1 MKKILILFLFV
12 AILNAKNPLVYA
24 SLGDVI
30 YDNLPKIENLKNLE
44 EYSVFN
50 EKIDVYVQEVNA
62 LKKYGFL
69 VENGDSAASSKV
81 YLEKLRELS
90 KTNDFFVRSAKM
102 SYMSAIENENSP
114 LFSSI
119 INSGL
124 IDVQANKSQIKEYY
138 FAHSDDINATGV
150 IQSFLDEDA
159 LLLQKNQPKQYKS
172 KKETEAEK
180 IRRIR
185 EKDKERKEAIKRS
198 LEEEVSRKKA
208 QILQEQ
214 VRELAQ

>member
-30 YDNLPKIENLKNLE
+30 YDNVSKIESLKEIE
-44 EYSVFN
+44 EYSVFK
-50 EKIDVYVQEVNA
+50 EKIETYVQEVSA

-69 VENGDSAASSKV
+69 IENGESSASSKV

-90 KTNDFFVRSAKM
+90 KTNDFFVRDAKL
-102 SYMSAIENENSP
+102 SYLNAMDNENFI
-114 LFSSI
+114 LFSVI

-124 IDVQANKSQIKEYY
+124 IDIQANKSQIKEYY
-138 FAHSDDINATGV
+138 YAHSNDINTTGV
-150 IQSFLDEDA
+150 IQQILDEDA
-159 LLLQKNQPKQYKS
+159 LLLQKNQSKQYKS
-172 KKETEAEK
+172 KKESEAEK

-185 EKDKERKEAIKRS
+185 EKDKERRESIQRS